1 MCVCVCV
8 CACVCVRVCAVLW
21 LNSGCSEFAAHFRLS
36 TVDAAQAN
44 KMFHSRNHMDVLRDF
59 FTQRVLPCVRH
70 RMQQRRRAH
79 AHARLR
85 EGAGSRCGVQDLVDA
100 VVSDGEVELSSDSD
114 DDDDAGP
121 SASAPSVWER
131 ASMRSMRRMR
141 SWGGEADTKE

>member
-1 MCVCVCV
+1 M
-8 CACVCVRVCAVLW
+8 
-21 LNSGCSEFAAHFRLS
+21 
-36 TVDAAQAN
+36 
-44 KMFHSRNHMDVLRDF
+44 
-59 FTQRVLPCVRH
+59 
-70 RMQQRRRAH
+70 
-79 AHARLR
+79 
-85 EGAGSRCGVQDLVDA
+85 DA